1 MDGGAAIGAVPPFV
15 TIGSASDVLA
25 SSAGPGQHHAIAARL
40 GEWAMPNA
48 IGPVL
53 SQNAVVELRV
63 QISPAGLLSIAAIV
77 LAGAVVTGVAIREAR
92 RPVPPRPEARR

>member
-1 MDGGAAIGAVPPFV
+1 M
-15 TIGSASDVLA
+15 S
-25 SSAGPGQHHAIAARL
+25 
-40 GEWAMPNA
+40 NA

-92 RPVPPRPEARR
+92 RLPTR

>member
-1 MDGGAAIGAVPPFV
+1 MRAASGHRGRFEE
-15 TIGSASDVLA
+15 
-25 SSAGPGQHHAIAARL
+25 R
-40 GEWAMPNA
+40 AMSNE

-53 SQNAVVELRV
+53 NRNAVVELRV

-92 RPVPPRPEARR
+92 RPVPPRLKQGADLDKN